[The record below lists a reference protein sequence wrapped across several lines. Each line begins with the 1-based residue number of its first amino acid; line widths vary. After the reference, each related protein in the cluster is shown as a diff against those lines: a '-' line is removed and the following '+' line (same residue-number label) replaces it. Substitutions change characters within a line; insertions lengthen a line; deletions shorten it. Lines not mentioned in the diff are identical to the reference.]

1 MVQVLLMVNSYDGNA
16 GERLEEKK
24 TISKD
29 FVLGASSPGPWGEAG
44 R

>member
-1 MVQVLLMVNSYDGNA
+1 MVNSYDGKQVKDWKK
-16 GERLEEKK
+16 KK